1 MMERQINQIALSVSN
16 LAGSMAW
23 YGALGLEATGASGP
37 RSGTESAKML
47 RLPEVEGSMEWLVG
61 RNPMTQLE
69 LFHFIKPPPRPLPA
83 TRTARDKGYGS
94 ISIFVVAFEQQID
107 RLKTSGG
114 SFEITG
120 GAGARSLW
128 VKDPD
133 YIPVELMERDVLGS
147 EPVQADGA
155 RLSGIRAVSLTVSD
169 LRRAENFWTSALG
182 FSAVSAD
189 LYGFNP
195 LPSWLSDGAQWHERV
210 LKGGSILIRLLA
222 PTSGDVIDRPRDY
235 RLSDIGVLN
244 IATIADSAGAHQ
256 QFMEVL
262 QVSGF
267 EFSAAAPRRSGP
279 DSGVL
284 YGYDP
289 QGNSLETGYLRPGTE
304 GKWGWR
310 R

>member
-37 RSGTESAKML
+37 RSGSESAKML

-69 LFHFIKPPPRPLPA
+69 LFHFIKPSPRPLPA
-83 TRTARDKGYGS
+83 ARTARNKGYGS
-94 ISIFVVAFEQQID
+94 ISIFVFAFEQQLE

-120 GAGARSLW
+120 GPGCRSLW

-133 YIPVELMERDVLGS
+133 CIPVELMERDVLGS
-147 EPVQADGA
+147 EPVQAEGA
-155 RLSGIRAVSLTVSD
+155 KLSGIRAVSLTVSD
-169 LRRAENFWTSALG
+169 LRQAENFWTSALG
-182 FSAVSAD
+182 FSPVSAD

-195 LPSWLSDGAQWHERV
+195 LPSWLSDGSQWYERV

-222 PTSGDVIDRPRDY
+222 PVSGDIIDRPRDY

-244 IATIADSAGAHQ
+244 IAAIADSADAHQ
-256 QFMEVL
+256 QFMDVL
-262 QVSGF
+262 QASGF
-267 EFSAAAPRRSGP
+267 EFSAAAPRRSRP
-279 DSGVL
+279 DSAVL

-289 QGNSLETGYLRPGTE
+289 QGNSVETGYLLPGTE